1 MTPKEIY
8 MEWTKAMKA
17 LNNLMTH
24 YYRVLIGETKNE
36 DLLAPAECYQI
47 LKSYIINHT
56 EEDKNEK

>member
-24 YYRVLIGETKNE
+24 YYRAIIGENKRDDITAPE
-36 DLLAPAECYQI
+36 DCYQI
-47 LKSYIINHT
+47 IKTYLINHS
-56 EEDKNEK
+56 EGNKDEK